1 VQHDSR
7 GVHHPAEQR
16 APDGESPVPG
26 RFGLTGGDRFAG
38 GIDQERWR
46 QADVDQRSGQGVD
59 RRGRHRPIIAGHRP
73 AMWISHA
80 GTLLCVVVAL
90 LLLVLVP
97 LIELYVLVQVAS
109 AIGVWNA
116 IGLLLLISII
126 GAWIVKRQGVAMW
139 RRAQLQITAGSVPT
153 KEMADG
159 VLLLLAG
166 ILLLVPGYVTSAIGV
181 LLLLPP
187 VRALVRGVLV
197 HRWVGKVTVIRA
209 TYRGPIDTTAT
220 DGARDVPPG
229 RPELDAP

>member
-1 VQHDSR
+1 
-7 GVHHPAEQR
+7 
-16 APDGESPVPG
+16 
-26 RFGLTGGDRFAG
+26 
-38 GIDQERWR
+38 
-46 QADVDQRSGQGVD
+46 
-59 RRGRHRPIIAGHRP
+59 
-73 AMWISHA
+73 M
-80 GTLLCVVVAL
+80 VVAL
-90 LLLVLVP
+90 LLLVVVP

-139 RRAQLQITAGSVPT
+139 RRAQLQITAGRVPT

-220 DGARDVPPG
+220 DGVRDVPPG

>member
-1 VQHDSR
+1 VGISR
-7 GVHHPAEQR
+7 
-16 APDGESPVPG
+16 
-26 RFGLTGGDRFAG
+26 
-38 GIDQERWR
+38 
-46 QADVDQRSGQGVD
+46 
-59 RRGRHRPIIAGHRP
+59 
-73 AMWISHA
+73 A
-80 GTLLCVVVAL
+80 GTLLDVVVAL
-90 LLLVLVP
+90 LLLVVVP

-126 GAWIVKRQGVAMW
+126 GAWIVKRQGMAMW
-139 RRAQLQITAGSVPT
+139 RRAQLQITAGRAPT

-166 ILLLVPGYVTSAIGV
+166 VLLLVPGYITSAIGV

-187 VRALVRGVLV
+187 VRALVRGALV

-220 DGARDVPPG
+220 DRPQDVPPG